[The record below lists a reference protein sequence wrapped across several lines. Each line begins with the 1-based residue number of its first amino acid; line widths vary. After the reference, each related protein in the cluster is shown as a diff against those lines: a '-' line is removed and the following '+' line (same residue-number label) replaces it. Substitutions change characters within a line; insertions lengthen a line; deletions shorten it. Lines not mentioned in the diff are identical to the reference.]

1 MRIGIPKERL
11 PNETRVAATPK
22 TVEQLL
28 KLGFSVAIESG
39 AGQLASFDDKAFAQ
53 AGADIVDGNAIWQS
67 EIILKVNAP
76 EEEEIAL
83 LNPGT
88 TLVSFI
94 WPAQNPG
101 LMEKLAE
108 RKVTVMA
115 MDSVPRISRAQSLDA
130 LSSMAN
136 IAGYRAI
143 VEAAHE
149 FGRFFTGQIT
159 AAGKV
164 PPAKVMVI
172 GAGVAGLAAIG
183 AANSLGAIVRAFD
196 TRPEVKEQVQSMGAE
211 FLELDF
217 KEEAGSGDGYAKV
230 MSEAFI
236 KAEMAL
242 FAAQAKE
249 VDIIVTTALIPGK
262 PAPKL
267 ITRDMVDSMKAGS
280 VIVDLAAQNG
290 GNCEYTVANQV
301 VTTDNGVK
309 VIGYTDLPGRLP
321 TQSSQLYGTNLVN
334 LLKLLCKEKD
344 GNIDVDFDDVV
355 IRGVTVIRD
364 GDITWPAP
372 PIQVSAQ
379 PQAAP
384 KAAPAPKEPEKPASP
399 WRKYALMALAI
410 ILFGWLAD
418 VAPKEFLGH
427 FTVFALACVVG
438 YYVVWNVSHALH
450 TPLMSVTNAIS
461 GIIVVGALL
470 QIGQGGW
477 VSFLSFIAVLIA
489 SINIFGGFT
498 VTQRMLKSF
507 HIVSGRMGALLVH
520 FLPPPQQQTS
530 GQAAKRWRNQPSPG
544 RKPLSRIHQTA
555 GVITQE
561 NPLQQLHRMTEGGD
575 SQRRENTDERS
586 DQQATK
592 HRSQIRV
599 SV

>member
-53 AGADIVDGNAIWQS
+53 AGADIVDGNAVWQS

-76 EEEEIAL
+76 EEDEIAL

-94 WPAQNPG
+94 WPAQNSG

-309 VIGYTDLPGRLP
+309 VIGYTDLSGRLP

-379 PQAAP
+379 PQAAS

-498 VTQRMLKSF
+498 VTQRMLKMF
-507 HIVSGRMGALLVH
+507 
-520 FLPPPQQQTS
+520 
-530 GQAAKRWRNQPSPG
+530 
-544 RKPLSRIHQTA
+544 RK
-555 GVITQE
+555 
-561 NPLQQLHRMTEGGD
+561 N
-575 SQRRENTDERS
+575 
-586 DQQATK
+586 
-592 HRSQIRV
+592 
-599 SV
+599 

>member
-1 MRIGIPKERL
+1 MRIGVPKERL
-11 PNETRVAATPK
+11 TNEARVAATPG

-28 KLGFSVAIESG
+28 KLGFNVVVENG
-39 AGQLASFDDKAFAQ
+39 AGLLTSFGDSAYQ
-53 AGADIVDGNAIWQS
+53 QVGAEVSDRHDIWCSD
-67 EIILKVNAP
+67 IILKVNAP
-76 EEEEIAL
+76 DDDEIAL
-83 LNPGT
+83 MKEGS
-88 TLVSFI
+88 TLVSFV
-94 WPAQNPG
+94 WPAQNSE
-101 LMEKLAE
+101 LMQKLSD
-108 RKVTVMA
+108 RKVTVLA

-164 PPAKVMVI
+164 PPAKVMII

-183 AANSLGAIVRAFD
+183 AAGSLGAIVRAFD

-217 KEEAGSGDGYAKV
+217 EEEAGSGDGYAKV

-236 KAEMAL
+236 KAEMSL

-262 PAPKL
+262 PAPRL
-267 ITRDMVDSMKAGS
+267 ITKEMVESMKPGS
-280 VIVDLAAQNG
+280 VIVDLAAQTG
-290 GNCEYTVANQV
+290 GNCELTQADKLV
-301 VTTDNGVK
+301 VTANGVK
-309 VIGYTDLPGRLP
+309 IIGYTDLPSRLP

-334 LLKLLCKEKD
+334 LLKLLCKEKN
-344 GNIDVDFDDVV
+344 GEINIDFDDVV
-355 IRGVTVIRD
+355 IRGVTVVKE
-364 GDITWPAP
+364 GEITWPAP

-379 PQAAP
+379 LKEKIAP
-384 KAAPAPKEPEKPASP
+384 VKAEKPKPQPTSH
-399 WRKYALMALAI
+399 WLKYGLLALAI
-410 ILFGWLAD
+410 ILFGWLAN
-418 VAPKEFLGH
+418 VAPKEFLSH

-470 QIGQGGW
+470 QIGDGGW
-477 VSFLSFIAVLIA
+477 VSFFSFIAILIA

-498 VTQRMLKSF
+498 VTQRMLKMF
-507 HIVSGRMGALLVH
+507 
-520 FLPPPQQQTS
+520 
-530 GQAAKRWRNQPSPG
+530 
-544 RKPLSRIHQTA
+544 RK
-555 GVITQE
+555 
-561 NPLQQLHRMTEGGD
+561 D
-575 SQRRENTDERS
+575 
-586 DQQATK
+586 
-592 HRSQIRV
+592 
-599 SV
+599 